1 MHVERKQVTRKKI
14 VSRDS
19 DEIIEVLEAM
29 DEVNFFEIE
38 PIFFHQYGRPKLMN
52 FLKMQQFFLQCAL
65 NDIFLS

>member
-38 PIFFHQYGRPKLMN
+38 PIFFSSIRPSKIN
-52 FLKMQQFFLQCAL
+52 EFPKNATFFFYNAHLT
-65 NDIFLS
+65 IYS